1 MEPVLLGTG
10 FVLNE
15 VVVGPGPV
23 TAPLMGY
30 VGRGRRL
37 ARLLRRSRA
46 GTASAATTT
55 SVLYEADA
63 QEFAAAYPG
72 SVERPEGAD
81 CKDLWLHFHES
92 TGSVAVDLQGQD
104 LQCGIAQREPLA
116 VVVEAVLAA
125 QEADDHAHRL
135 VLAVALHE
143 RIDVQRARIGGQC
156 TGPGTEHRPPTC
168 HVIELHHPLSD
179 VERVVVGQ

>member
-1 MEPVLLGTG
+1 MTPSHSDEFLRLVRRHVEPVLLGAG

-15 VVVGPGPV
+15 VVVDAGPV

-92 TGSVAVDLQGQD
+92 TGSVAVDLQGP
-104 LQCGIAQREPLA
+104 GSAAQRGAAGSRGCAVSPPLTTWSA
-116 VVVEAVLAA
+116 S
-125 QEADDHAHRL
+125 RCCGCW
-135 VLAVALHE
+135 
-143 RIDVQRARIGGQC
+143 R
-156 TGPGTEHRPPTC
+156 
-168 HVIELHHPLSD
+168 S
-179 VERVVVGQ
+179 

>member
-1 MEPVLLGTG
+1 MTPSHSDEFLRLVRRHVEPVLLEAG

-37 ARLLRRSRA
+37 ARLMRRRRA
-46 GTASAATTT
+46 GTAAAATTT
-55 SVLYEADA
+55 SLLYEADA

-92 TGSVAVDLQGQD
+92 TGSVAVDLQGED
-104 LQCGIAQREPLA
+104 LQLRESA
-116 VVVEAVLAA
+116 GVV
-125 QEADDHAHRL
+125 ADPSRSL
-135 VLAVALHE
+135 E
-143 RIDVQRARIGGQC
+143 
-156 TGPGTEHRPPTC
+156 
-168 HVIELHHPLSD
+168 
-179 VERVVVGQ
+179 ERVVALSGAINRFLADARATL